1 MKKIFKF
8 IFYLILIGIIYYN
21 RYDIVNS
28 ISNLLD
34 SNHKVVLD
42 EPNKYFKNKNY
53 SYVKQSTDFI
63 PYSMQDLI
71 NIYYSVLDRGYND
84 FTFYCPK
91 EYINCISDIEKIS
104 AGDSTV
110 LSNLNYFISP
120 FNSEKK
126 ITTSYSTTGEVNIVI
141 DKLYTDEEIKEVN
154 KKIDEVIK
162 SVITDNMSLEDKILA
177 VHDYIINNTKYD
189 SEALNGDSTYKS
201 YISYGTLLQGYST
214 CNGYADAM
222 ALFLDRFDVPNIRVA
237 SSTHVWNAV
246 YLNNKWLHLD
256 LTWDDPITEGSN
268 RDTLLHK
275 FYLIDTPTLEGYNIT
290 EHEYDKSIFLE
301 VS

>member
-8 IFYLILIGIIYYN
+8 IFYLILIGIIYNYRN
-21 RYDIVNS
+21 EIIDG
-28 ISNLLD
+28 ISSLLD

-42 EPNKYFKNKNY
+42 DPNKYFKNKNY
-53 SYVKQSTDFI
+53 LYVKQSTDFI

-91 EYINCISDIEKIS
+91 EYVNCISDLEKIS
-104 AGDSTV
+104 SADSTV
-110 LSNLNYFISP
+110 LTNLNYFVSP
-120 FNSEKK
+120 FNSENK
-126 ITTSYSTTGEVNIVI
+126 IATSYSSTGEVNIVI
-141 DKLYTDEEIKEVN
+141 EKLYTDDDIKAVN
-154 KKIDEVIK
+154 QKIDEIIK
-162 SVITDNMSLEDKILA
+162 KVTTENMALEDKILA
-177 VHDYIINNTKYD
+177 IHDYIINNTKYD
-189 SEALNGDSTYKS
+189 SEGLNGNSPYKS
-201 YISYGTLLQGYST
+201 NISYGTLLQGYSI

-246 YLNNKWLHLD
+246 YINNKWLHLD
-256 LTWDDPITEGSN
+256 LTWDDPIIENS
-268 RDTLLHK
+268 DTITHK

-290 EHEYDKSIFLE
+290 DHEFDKSIFLE

>member
-1 MKKIFKF
+1 MTKLYRKF
-8 IFYLILIGIIYYN
+8 GENGF
-21 RYDIVNS
+21 VTS
-28 ISNLLD
+28 LLD
-34 SNHKVVLD
+34 SGHKIVLD
-42 EPNKYFKNKNY
+42 TPNTYYKNVNY
-53 SYVKQSTDFI
+53 SYVKQSEDFI
-63 PYSMQDLI
+63 PYSKQDLI

-84 FTFYCPK
+84 FTFYCPR
-91 EYINCISDIEKIS
+91 EYVNCITDIEKIS
-104 AGDSTV
+104 NSENDT
-110 LSNLNYFISP
+110 LSMLNYFVSP

-126 ITTSYSTTGEVNIVI
+126 ITTSYNTTGEVNITV
-141 DKLYTDEEIKEVN
+141 DKLYSEEDIKAVN
-154 KKIDEVIK
+154 NKIDEILK
-162 SVITDNMSLEDKILA
+162 SIINDNMSLEDKILA
-177 VHDYIINNTKYD
+177 VHDYIINNTRYD
-189 SEALNGDSTYKS
+189 TNALNNNSKYKS
-201 YISYGTLLQGYST
+201 YISYGTLLEGYST

-275 FYLIDTPTLEGYNIT
+275 FYLIDTPTLEGFNIA
-290 EHEYDKSIFLE
+290 EHEYDKTIFLE